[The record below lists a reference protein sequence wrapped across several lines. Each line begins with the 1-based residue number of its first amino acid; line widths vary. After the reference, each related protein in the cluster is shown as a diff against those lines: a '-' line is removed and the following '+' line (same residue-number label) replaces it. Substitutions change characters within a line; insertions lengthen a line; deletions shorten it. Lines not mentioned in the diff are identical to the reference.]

1 VSDPLPLLKREVKT
15 EAEADALIR
24 AAWTATK
31 ADGSPKIGVL
41 DSVPILTPGYE
52 RPEHLKEMAAIF
64 KQAELAAHGEAPPIL
79 ALFSSGP
86 QIGKTE
92 TGQHAYARWLARH
105 PEDFLAFLAYGQD
118 LASEKSKGIRAKAK
132 AAGVEISKE
141 TSASDLWRT
150 AQGGGLLARGLEA
163 GITGQSGIKM
173 AWVDD
178 PYKGRSQV
186 ESAKE
191 RATILSGIKS
201 NVFSRLGP
209 RTSFLLS
216 HTRWHTDDAIGVI
229 EKDPKL
235 AHRFTIVNV
244 ACCEEDGTPIITLG
258 GRDRRF
264 YEQQRALSEHDWWSL
279 YMGRPRPREGKL
291 FKGAHPWKGDFPQMD
306 RMAIGVDFAY
316 SKRTSADWSCA
327 VVMGRAGNRRFIMDV
342 VRKQCTASEFAA
354 DLNALRIRYPYAPMT
369 AYIGGTELGVVDLL
383 RAKGVHVNH
392 KPATVDKLSRAIP
405 CSDTWNRGE
414 ILVPEDGEKHAWLAP
429 FVGEVAD
436 FSGINDDH
444 DDQPDAMVAA
454 HDWLGIGEPLGAIPQ
469 PGPKA
474 SPHAM
479 GSTKVD
485 PWAAIPKAAEG
496 QVSGGYLQPGRPSG
510 AGGRGS
516 W

>member
-1 VSDPLPLLKREVKT
+1 MSDPLPILKREVKT

-24 AAWTATK
+24 AAWTANK
-31 ADGSPKIGVL
+31 ADGTPKIGVL
-41 DSVPILTPGYE
+41 DSVPILTPAYE
-52 RPEHLKEMAAIF
+52 RPDHLREMAAIF
-64 KQAELAAHGEAPPIL
+64 RQAELAAHGEGPPIL

-118 LASEKSKGIRAKAK
+118 LASEKSKGVRIKAR

-141 TSASDLWRT
+141 TSAADLWRT
-150 AQGGGLLARGLEA
+150 TAGGGLLARGLEA
-163 GITGQSGIKM
+163 GITGQSGLAM

-191 RATILSGIKS
+191 RATILAGIKS

-235 AHRFTIVNV
+235 NHRFTIVNI

-291 FKGAHPWKGDFPQMD
+291 FKGAHTYAEAPGEM
-306 RMAIGVDFAY
+306 RLAIGLDFAY

-327 VVMGRAGNRRFIMDV
+327 VVMGRAGNRRYILKV
-342 VRKQCTASEFAA
+342 VRK
-354 DLNALRIRYPYAPMT
+354 
-369 AYIGGTELGVVDLL
+369 
-383 RAKGVHVNH
+383 RAG
-392 KPATVDKLSRAIP
+392 PF
-405 CSDTWNRGE
+405 
-414 ILVPEDGEKHAWLAP
+414 LV
-429 FVGEVAD
+429 
-436 FSGINDDH
+436 
-444 DDQPDAMVAA
+444 
-454 HDWLGIGEPLGAIPQ
+454 
-469 PGPKA
+469 
-474 SPHAM
+474 
-479 GSTKVD
+479 
-485 PWAAIPKAAEG
+485 
-496 QVSGGYLQPGRPSG
+496 
-510 AGGRGS
+510 GGRQRLLVGVRRHLPLTA
-516 W
+516 